1 MDISPDSSRS
11 DWQSAQIGAGRHQAQ
26 LAHAAQAVAHHLV
39 GQVDQHRLVLG
50 QGVDEHD
57 AGLELL
63 VRGDALRGPVD
74 DGLFQDIPGR
84 GTMELLTDYI

>member
-1 MDISPDSSRS
+1 MLRVQDLLLCEFFFLVSERS
-11 DWQSAQIGAGRHQAQ
+11 LEHLGLELPPQD
-26 LAHAAQAVAHHLV
+26 LA
-39 GQVDQHRLVLG
+39 RLVLG

-74 DGLFQDIPGR
+74 DGLLQDIPGR